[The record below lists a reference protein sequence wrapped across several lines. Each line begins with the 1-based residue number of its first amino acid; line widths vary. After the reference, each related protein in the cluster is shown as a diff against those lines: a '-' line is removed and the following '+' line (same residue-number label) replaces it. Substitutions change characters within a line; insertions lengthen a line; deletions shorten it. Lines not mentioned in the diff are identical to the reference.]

1 MSIPKTLAVN
11 TFPQLYDSL
20 EQVRARYPGMTIHQ
34 VHTVAL
40 MEGLRLLAEQPA
52 RLEEVV
58 DRDRRRRAAGD
69 RRRRR

>member
-11 TFPQLYDSL
+11 TFPELYDSL
-20 EQVRARYPGMTIHQ
+20 EEVRARLPGMTVHQ

-40 MEGLRLLAEQPA
+40 MEGLRLLAEHPA
-52 RLEEVV
+52 RLAEVV
-58 DRDRRRRAAGD
+58 EGDRRRRAAGD